1 MAQTIIANP
10 NGDTPAIVADKVCAL
25 PANQGLNESTIS
37 SVIKTEIQAAIT
49 AGTLL
54 NVYNYYS
61 SGNIVG
67 LI

>member
-1 MAQTIIANP
+1 MAQTIVANP
-10 NGDTPAIVADKVCAL
+10 NGDTPGIVADKVRAL
-25 PANQGLNESTIS
+25 PANQGVNESSMWVLIM
-37 SVIKTEIQAAIT
+37 TEIQAAIT

-54 NVYNYYS
+54 NNYNYYG